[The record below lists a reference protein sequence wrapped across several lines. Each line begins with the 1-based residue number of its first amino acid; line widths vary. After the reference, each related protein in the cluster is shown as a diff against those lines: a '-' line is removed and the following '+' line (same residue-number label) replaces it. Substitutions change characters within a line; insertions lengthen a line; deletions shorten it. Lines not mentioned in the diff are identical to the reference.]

1 MNIVILGAGE
11 VGSFVAKVLIK
22 KNHNVI
28 LIDKDAAKLEQ
39 LKDVLE
45 VGTIVGEGT
54 DWEILMKAE
63 INSADL
69 FLAATDA
76 DEVNLISCL
85 MAKEM
90 GVKKNLCRI
99 KKFLYSYKE
108 KDKYRDLFRV
118 DTMLSTETLAASE
131 IAKSLGYPGILILED
146 FAKGRIQIRQ
156 YQLEETAK
164 KILVLPLKELSL
176 PKDILIASLFRDGK
190 FIIPKGDVAL
200 RNGDTITIMGSP
212 ESIPEFENIINVKE
226 DSLKATV
233 IVGGGLLG
241 FTLARILE
249 TRRLPVKII
258 ERSKDRCKW
267 LAEKLPRTTVING
280 DATNTALLEEENVS
294 QSDAFVAATGDDETN
309 LLSCLLA
316 KSLEIKNIIC
326 ISHKPEYTSIIE
338 NSGINLAVS
347 PRNVTANSIITL
359 LHREKI
365 ISAALINEGK
375 GEIFE
380 LYASQSSPVVDKPLS
395 ELNLPAG
402 VLIGGIVH
410 EQELI
415 IPRGKDIIHAG
426 DIVLVICDIKSVDKA
441 RALINP

>member
-22 KNHNVI
+22 KSHNVV
-28 LIDKDAAKLEQ
+28 LIDKDSAKLEQ
-39 LKDVLE
+39 LKDTLE
-45 VGTIVGEGT
+45 IGTIVGEGT
-54 DWEILMKAE
+54 DWEILTKAE
-63 INSADL
+63 VNNADL
-69 FLAATDA
+69 FLAATDV
-76 DEVNLISCL
+76 DEVNLISCI
-85 MAKEM
+85 MAKD
-90 GVKKNLCRI
+90 
-99 KKFLYSYKE
+99 
-108 KDKYRDLFRV
+108 KDKYRELFRI
-118 DTMLSTETLAASE
+118 DNMLSTETLAASE

-156 YQLEETAK
+156 YQLDSTAQ
-164 KILVLPLKELSL
+164 KILVLPLKEVSL
-176 PKDILIASLFRDGK
+176 PKDILIASLFREGK

-200 RNGDTITIMGSP
+200 RKGDIITIIGSP
-212 ESIPEFENIINVKE
+212 ESIPEFESIINIKE
-226 DSLKATV
+226 NSLRATV

-241 FTLARILE
+241 FTLAKILE
-249 TRRLPVKII
+249 ARRLPVKII
-258 ERSKDRCKW
+258 ERNKDRCKW
-267 LAEKLPRTTVING
+267 LAEKLPRTTIING
-280 DATNTALLEEENVS
+280 DATNTALLEEEYID

-316 KSLEIKNIIC
+316 KSLKIKNTIC

-347 PRNVTANSIITL
+347 PRNVTANNIITL

-380 LYASQSSPVVDKPLS
+380 LYASPSSNIVDKPLS
-395 ELNLPAG
+395 DLNLPAS
-402 VLIGGIVH
+402 VLIGGIIH
-410 EQELI
+410 EQELV
-415 IPRGKDIIHAG
+415 IPTGKDIIRAG

-441 RALINP
+441 RGLINP